1 MARPREFDGD
11 SVLDKAVEAF
21 RAKGYEGTSLSDLE
35 KATGLGRASLYGAYG
50 DKRALYLAALRR
62 YDGTRSL
69 RLLAGLNEA
78 RTGRAA
84 LERLL
89 ADVIAEATRDARGC
103 LMAGAASERSAHDEG
118 VARCVGDNR
127 RRMEGGLAAAILRGR
142 ADGSVKRRADNA
154 RGAARFLFA
163 AVLGIRSLAKCGCGK
178 TELEGVAAR
187 ALRALDLI

>member
-21 RAKGYEGTSLSDLE
+21 REKGFEGTSLADLE

-62 YDGTRSL
+62 YDATRSL
-69 RLLAGLNEA
+69 RLLAGLNES

-84 LERLL
+84 LERLFG
-89 ADVIAEATRDARGC
+89 AVIAECASDPRGC

-142 ADGSVKRRADNA
+142 ADGSLKRRADDA

-163 AVLGIRSLAKCGCGK
+163 AMLGVRALAKCGCGK
-178 TELEGVAAR
+178 AELEGVAAQ
-187 ALRALDLI
+187 ALRTLDAI